1 MWFPT
6 LIKNAEQQL
15 LPSIYLAR
23 ITALSFNYNL
33 CCYNLFILWLL
44 LSQIYQLNEYTTVHE
59 NPLTFQKVTN

>member
-6 LIKNAEQQL
+6 RIKNAEQQL

-44 LSQIYQLNEYTTVHE
+44 LSQIYQ
-59 NPLTFQKVTN
+59 